1 MEKHQTMESCA
12 DQQVRVLL
20 GKSTVLHT
28 KNVLEVQK
36 MTRERIGWQRI
47 KNETYANQVTNIAK
61 CLLWDESHIFAL
73 NLWALLKV
81 LNYLFLVVCLGGWK
95 QTGGCD
101 PDGVRESQFDKTC
114 GTTIASGWSGYCD
127 CEKGRVKK
135 TCASWSYKNCNEACI

>member
-1 MEKHQTMESCA
+1 MCGSAGEGFIRKEYCSSHEKCTGGTKD
-12 DQQVRVLL
+12 DQ
-20 GKSTVLHT
+20 GKNWVT
-28 KNVLEVQK
+28 KDKKRDLCKSGNQHSKIFV
-36 MTRERIGWQRI
+36 MGREPY
-47 KNETYANQVTNIAK
+47 KT
-61 CLLWDESHIFAL
+61 L
-73 NLWALLKV
+73 NLRALLKV

-135 TCASWSYKNCNEACI
+135 TCASWSFKNCNEACM